1 MMPRYRLGTVA
12 MVAGS
17 LRAAIPL
24 LRGATVRRLCTLA
37 LAGWIVAVASPAR
50 AAGVALVTYG
60 KAESRLQALAS
71 EEVRRGLR
79 EAGWDIVP
87 PFSEVENAT
96 VKGCMG
102 EASPW
107 TCMRFVTNNKGIDR
121 LVAVQVDAEAVSGS
135 QAQLVITGQLVWQS
149 SSAKLAQ
156 TKYCLACKE
165 EEVRTYAAQISKYL
179 IDEYVLAMTV
189 AKVEVKSQPV
199 GAEVVLDGA
208 LAGLTNNVFI
218 TSPGKHQVV
227 VRLGGYQNEQ
237 REIETKAGT
246 VQKLEVVLRAAGE
259 AKPSEP
265 TAKGRGPLA
274 PKVMVG
280 VGAAVMVAAAGL
292 AWKFDEDQTTYV
304 EGDPM
309 ADTTYREWNVPMA
322 IVGAAGA
329 AVAVAGG
336 VWWWRSNKRSTKPAV
351 TATARGVSLGVTGS
365 F

>member
-1 MMPRYRLGTVA
+1 MMLLPRLGKGTA
-12 MVAGS
+12 VAGLIRTAICS
-17 LRAAIPL
+17 PRASFVLRA
-24 LRGATVRRLCTLA
+24 CTLV
-37 LAGWIVAVASPAR
+37 LAGWIIAAAGPAR

-71 EEVRRGLR
+71 EEVRRSLR

-102 EASPW
+102 DASPW

-135 QAQLVITGQLVWQS
+135 QAQLVLTGQLVWQS

-156 TKYCLACKE
+156 TKYCLACKDD
-165 EEVRTYAAQISKYL
+165 EVRTYAAQISKYL

-227 VRLGGYQNEQ
+227 VRLGGYQSEQ
-237 REIETKAGT
+237 REVETKAGT
-246 VQKLEVVLRAAGE
+246 VQKLDVVLRAAGE

-265 TAKGRGPLA
+265 KAKGRGTLA

-280 VGAAVMVAAAGL
+280 VGAGVTLAALGL
-292 AWKFDEDQTTYV
+292 FLAFDED
-304 EGDPM
+304 ERLLSSEEFAKEPK
-309 ADTTYREWNVPMA
+309 YRDWGVPMA
-322 IVGAAGA
+322 IVGATGV
-329 AVAVAGG
+329 AVAAAGG
-336 VWWWRSNKRSTKPAV
+336 VWWWKSKRSTKPAV
-351 TATARGVSLGVTGS
+351 TATARGVSIGLTGT

>member
-1 MMPRYRLGTVA
+1 MMQPSRQRAAASVVDSTRTAVRSAPESVVVRWLCRLV
-12 MVAGS
+12 VVGS
-17 LRAAIPL
+17 LLVAA
-24 LRGATVRRLCTLA
+24 GQAH
-37 LAGWIVAVASPAR
+37 

-60 KAESRLQALAS
+60 KAESRLQALAAA
-71 EEVRRGLR
+71 EVGRVLR
-79 EAGWDIVP
+79 EAGWEVVP

-121 LVAVQVDAEAVSGS
+121 LVAVRVDAEAVSGS

-156 TKYCLACKE
+156 TKYCLACKDD
-165 EEVRTYAAQISKYL
+165 EVRTYAAQISKYL

-208 LAGLTNNVFI
+208 LAGLTNSVFI

-227 VRLGGYQNEQ
+227 VRLGGYQREQ
-237 REIETKAGT
+237 REVEAKAGA
-246 VQKLEVVLRAAGE
+246 VQKLEVVLQPVGVAVAPKSGGGAG
-259 AKPSEP
+259 
-265 TAKGRGPLA
+265 LA
-274 PKVMVG
+274 PKVMTGAG
-280 VGAAVMVAAAGL
+280 VAVMVAAAAL
-292 AWKFDEDQTTYV
+292 YFAFDENQKTLST
-304 EGDPM
+304 EGFAAEP
-309 ADTTYREWNVPMA
+309 TYRDWGVPMA
-322 IVGAAGA
+322 VAGAAGA
-329 AVAVAGG
+329 AVAAAGG
-336 VWWWRSNKRSTKPAV
+336 VWWWRSGKRSTKPAV
-351 TATARGVSLGVTGS
+351 SATARGVSVGVTGS